1 MATERRGQAAGEREA
16 SWQKQN
22 ETARGKMPRRKQ
34 NAEGKCQRGKKGNG
48 TRGLRSKRD
57 KVPPGN
63 RREKY
68 VQKEK
73 IEKGEKEGK
82 TVIDGRSVTSSP
94 P

>member
-1 MATERRGQAAGEREA
+1 
-16 SWQKQN
+16 
-22 ETARGKMPRRKQ
+22 MPRRKQ
-34 NAEGKCQRGKKGNG
+34 NAEEKCQRGKKGDG
-48 TRGLRSKRD
+48 TRGLRGKRD

-63 RREKY
+63 RRREY

-73 IEKGEKEGK
+73 EEKEEKEGK